1 MKELHLI
8 CNSHIDP
15 MWQWEWEEGA
25 AAAVSTFRCAADF
38 CEEYETFIF
47 NHNEALVYQWVE
59 EYEPELF
66 ERIRKLV
73 KIGRWNIMGGWY
85 LQPDCNMLSGESFLR
100 QIEVGREYF
109 YEKFGIVPNDALNF
123 DSFGHCRGLVQ
134 ILSKCESY
142 SYMFVRCN
150 EDMPKD
156 DFIWEGYDGSHV
168 VCHQLFAGYGQP
180 LGSAANK
187 IAFLC
192 QSKPD
197 FPTPY
202 ALFWGVG
209 DHGGGPSRQDIER
222 LNAYFPEAEKKGLHA
237 FHSTPPRYFQALSDS
252 NRELPVYKKALQKI
266 LSGCYTSQIRLKQHH
281 RLLEN
286 RLDFVE
292 RMSVQ
297 AELNGL
303 VPYQVSALQEAQR
316 DLLFTQF
323 HDTVTGSSIHPVE
336 ECGLQMIAHGME
348 ILSRLRAKLFFKLAQ
363 GQPAS
368 PDGEIP
374 LLVYNPHPYPIIK
387 DVECE
392 FTLQDHHWD
401 NDNIL
406 FPVVYAGDRELSS
419 QLIKEQANTNLDWR
433 KRVVFHATL
442 APGQMNRFQCKLEKR
457 PILDGGKNDTWKT
470 KQKHSYQ
477 ELYSA
482 DRTHFELLTEHTK
495 IALDRRTG
503 RLDCYCVNGQSLI
516 GKDGMRL
523 VLCQDNEDSWGMN
536 DYVVNHYVE
545 EFRLATPEE
554 AAAIAGV
561 KKPLF
566 PVNVIENGDV
576 RAVIEVIALCRHS
589 WTVMQW
595 IWPKLGG
602 PLELRM
608 RVFSDETD
616 TLFKLRI
623 PGTMNGDVHY
633 LGQDAFGT
641 AELDMDGTE
650 QVSQQWVALSDA
662 QKALAVIND
671 GIYGSDYTDGC
682 VNLSLMRNPAYC
694 SHRLLDR
701 DYLPQ
706 DRYSRRMDQG
716 GHDYSFQFVGG
727 THDEVFSCVDTMAQ
741 AFNEPPYALCFFP
754 PKTDMTLPQPAL
766 LFEEKTPVLM
776 TSLQKVDVD
785 TYRIRLFNPADCAH
799 VVKLYAPVWQLRE
812 SITVPARE
820 VLAVQINKQCMRM
833 TDLVS
838 RMPCSYK
845 NEEL

>member
-1 MKELHLI
+1 
-8 CNSHIDP
+8 
-15 MWQWEWEEGA
+15 
-25 AAAVSTFRCAADF
+25 
-38 CEEYETFIF
+38 
-47 NHNEALVYQWVE
+47 
-59 EYEPELF
+59 
-66 ERIRKLV
+66 
-73 KIGRWNIMGGWY
+73 
-85 LQPDCNMLSGESFLR
+85 
-100 QIEVGREYF
+100 
-109 YEKFGIVPNDALNF
+109 
-123 DSFGHCRGLVQ
+123 
-134 ILSKCESY
+134 
-142 SYMFVRCN
+142 
-150 EDMPKD
+150 
-156 DFIWEGYDGSHV
+156 
-168 VCHQLFAGYGQP
+168 
-180 LGSAANK
+180 
-187 IAFLC
+187 
-192 QSKPD
+192 
-197 FPTPY
+197 
-202 ALFWGVG
+202 
-209 DHGGGPSRQDIER
+209 
-222 LNAYFPEAEKKGLHA
+222 
-237 FHSTPPRYFQALSDS
+237 
-252 NRELPVYKKALQKI
+252 
-266 LSGCYTSQIRLKQHH
+266 
-281 RLLEN
+281 
-286 RLDFVE
+286 
-292 RMSVQ
+292 
-297 AELNGL
+297 
-303 VPYQVSALQEAQR
+303 
-316 DLLFTQF
+316 
-323 HDTVTGSSIHPVE
+323 
-336 ECGLQMIAHGME
+336 
-348 ILSRLRAKLFFKLAQ
+348 
-363 GQPAS
+363 
-368 PDGEIP
+368 
-374 LLVYNPHPYPIIK
+374 
-387 DVECE
+387 
-392 FTLQDHHWD
+392 
-401 NDNIL
+401 
-406 FPVVYAGDRELSS
+406 
-419 QLIKEQANTNLDWR
+419 
-433 KRVVFHATL
+433 
-442 APGQMNRFQCKLEKR
+442 
-457 PILDGGKNDTWKT
+457 
-470 KQKHSYQ
+470 
-477 ELYSA
+477 
-482 DRTHFELLTEHTK
+482 
-495 IALDRRTG
+495 
-503 RLDCYCVNGQSLI
+503 
-516 GKDGMRL
+516 
-523 VLCQDNEDSWGMN
+523 MN

-561 KKPLF
+561 KKPLS